1 MATVAS
7 VLNLFGSFGTAIG
20 QAFVAPILIMVSGI
34 DAVMIGA
41 GVILLSGALW
51 SLRIPKE
58 EARES
63 PAQAVREVAW
73 KPKALELRQIA
84 RWVMSSQ
91 AISTIVLIGA
101 IVYALGETVSSL
113 IPLYVKDV
121 LDTSPE
127 YSVYIFAPAGLG
139 YLAGMLTAPWAIKKW
154 GERRFGF
161 GAFLV
166 MAVGV
171 MCFGFVNQLAP
182 ILAPIS
188 PTRIFELFGA
198 NLSNAMLAAGFI
210 AIPANYGSTAVGAA
224 VQVFINARV
233 ALVNQGGVF
242 GMEKVVENMLTVV
255 TMLTLGTV
263 ATLVG
268 SQFVFVV
275 APMAV
280 LAIIIWLIRYSF
292 RATGLEAPTT
302 RAVVKELREGP
313 DGVEEIGAIER
324 VKPDGETLD
333 ARQTVSTTEES

>member
-1 MATVAS
+1 
-7 VLNLFGSFGTAIG
+7 
-20 QAFVAPILIMVSGI
+20 
-34 DAVMIGA
+34 
-41 GVILLSGALW
+41 
-51 SLRIPKE
+51 
-58 EARES
+58 
-63 PAQAVREVAW
+63 
-73 KPKALELRQIA
+73 
-84 RWVMSSQ
+84 MSSR
-91 AISTIVLIGA
+91 AISTIVLVGA
-101 IVYALGETVSSL
+101 MVYALGETVSSL
-113 IPLYVKDV
+113 IPLYVRDV

-127 YSVYIFAPAGLG
+127 YSIYIFAPAGLG
-139 YLAGMLTAPWAIKKW
+139 YLAGMLTAPWAIKRW

-255 TMLTLGTV
+255 AMLTLGTV

-268 SQFVFVV
+268 SQIVFVV

-292 RATGLEAPTT
+292 RATGLEAPTS

-313 DGVEEIGAIER
+313 DGVEEIGAIES
-324 VKPDGETLD
+324 VKPNGETLD